1 MSASRCPSDLQTTVG
16 SESVP
21 RPAGSGPGSVGW
33 RLVLA
38 MLTLGTNFLMTASGC
53 ATTGGRSVG
62 GQGSGGAPWTIRCV
76 EISGPQRVQQIQQY
90 TETLRNTPGIRAG
103 DVFFR
108 DEEDGQARLYYGSY
122 RRRADPKTG
131 KRPIPRPMQQDLDL
145 LRSLGG
151 PDGKRYFSRAI
162 PSRVPQP
169 DVGNPEWR
177 LESAAGAYSLQ
188 VAAFEPTDDFWE
200 YKKAAAEYCAYLR
213 GKGYE
218 AYFHHSAVG
227 SEVTVGAFGADA
239 IVRDASGIVNYSL
252 RVIALQKDELL
263 KYNLVNGGVIY
274 VHDQGLGRTAV
285 PSRLV
290 GIPKPR
296 PPSP

>member
-1 MSASRCPSDLQTTVG
+1 MSAQPLPFGLANNRRIRGPFRDRQEAAQARSAGACSGHADVG
-16 SESVP
+16 HELSYD
-21 RPAGSGPGSVGW
+21 RLRLRHHRWTFRRRSGE
-33 RLVLA
+33 R
-38 MLTLGTNFLMTASGC
+38 
-53 ATTGGRSVG
+53 
-62 GQGSGGAPWTIRCV
+62 GALPWTIRCV

-188 VAAFEPTDDFWE
+188 VAAFGTD
-200 YKKAAAEYCAYLR
+200 
-213 GKGYE
+213 G
-218 AYFHHSAVG
+218 
-227 SEVTVGAFGADA
+227 
-239 IVRDASGIVNYSL
+239 
-252 RVIALQKDELL
+252 
-263 KYNLVNGGVIY
+263 
-274 VHDQGLGRTAV
+274 
-285 PSRLV
+285 
-290 GIPKPR
+290 
-296 PPSP
+296 